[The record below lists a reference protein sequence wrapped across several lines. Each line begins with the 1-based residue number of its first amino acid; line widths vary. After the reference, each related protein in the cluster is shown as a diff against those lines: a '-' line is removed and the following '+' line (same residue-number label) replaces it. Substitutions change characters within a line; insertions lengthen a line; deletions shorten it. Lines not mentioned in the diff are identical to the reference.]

1 MYVGDHN
8 INAYVSSAHKIN
20 EEGQVKAGK
29 VKPGE
34 NILHLKGTEAAQLHV
49 LSHVGVGPGVHSFR
63 SSTLRSN
70 LM

>member
-1 MYVGDHN
+1 MSEIINV
-8 INAYVSSAHKIN
+8 NAYVGSAHKIN

-34 NILHLKGTEAAQLHV
+34 NILHLKGTEAARPHM
-49 LSHVGVGPGVHSFR
+49 LSHVGMGPSGPSFS
-63 SSTLRSN
+63 SSTLGSN

>member
-1 MYVGDHN
+1 MYVRDHN
-8 INAYVSSAHKIN
+8 INAYVSSVHKIN

-49 LSHVGVGPGVHSFR
+49 LSHVGLGPSVYSF
-63 SSTLRSN
+63 SSSIL
-70 LM
+70 